1 MAKSQ
6 LREALL
12 NLSQHS
18 VNSVQN
24 GIKFT
29 NWDEYMHIDRPI
41 ESKLIT
47 KMDSIDQEGGGIILL
62 VGSAGDGKS
71 HLISRI
77 KQMSDWGDDCFYND
91 ATASSSPR
99 KTAIDTLKESL
110 TEFKDANLHSTSQ
123 KLVLAINLGKLN
135 ALIDD
140 EEFKQEYKEIVTAAA
155 PIFDDDDTTP
165 LSETKRVRI
174 IMFTYEQIFEF
185 YPNND
190 AVIPADSQF
199 LSAILNK
206 ITSQD
211 TSNPFYTAYKGDIA
225 NGVCKKD
232 PVLLNFEL
240 LCLPEI
246 RHTIVMTIIE
256 AIIRYKLVITPR
268 EFLDFIFSIMV
279 PPKYDEYKEK
289 SDFFESLMPSL
300 FYCGVESLLQKA
312 ISRLDPLKQSSTEHD
327 RQLSVLFTSYSIPTS
342 YLDVDKQSI
351 LPEEMLARINEFYAN
366 NGRDI
371 ERTTKFIFRLK
382 HMLSYHTESDTYK
395 SYLELLKGIFNKD
408 VKAMQG
414 VYDMVAT
421 AIPRH
426 YGSYYTKPNMIPL
439 NIQGGKYRLF
449 GNIQLKPCPIDTIYS
464 QEKPNEF
471 LLRFDLKWKF
481 SDEDVDLRMD
491 YQLYSYIYEL
501 TRGKLALSYE
511 NEKDLAF
518 SRFIRRLV
526 EKCNCEQ
533 DITIVTSDAKEIKL
547 TESSFGNIQLQ

>member
-1 MAKSQ
+1 MAKSK

-12 NLSQHS
+12 HLSQHS

-24 GIKFT
+24 GIRFT

-41 ESKLIT
+41 ESKLIAR
-47 KMDSIDQEGGGIILL
+47 MDSIDQEGGGIILL

-77 KQMSDWGDDCFYND
+77 KQMSDWGDECFYND

-110 TEFKDANLHSTSQ
+110 TEFKDANLHSTNQ

-140 EEFKQEYKEIVTAAA
+140 EEFKQEYTEMVTAAA

-165 LSETKRVRI
+165 PVETKRVKI

-185 YPNND
+185 YPNQ
-190 AVIPADSQF
+190 DSPVESKF
-199 LSAILNK
+199 LSAILKK
-206 ITSQD
+206 ITDQN
-211 TSNPFYTAYKGDIA
+211 TNNPYYQAYQEDLT
-225 NGVCKKD
+225 NGISKKD
-232 PVLLNFEL
+232 PILLNFKL
-240 LCLPEI
+240 LNIPEI
-246 RHTIVMTIIE
+246 RNTIVMTVIE

-289 SDFFESLMPSL
+289 TDFFESLTPSL
-300 FYCGVESLLQKA
+300 FYCGVEGLLQKA
-312 ISRLDPLKQSSTEHD
+312 ISKLDPLKQSSTEHD
-327 RQLSVLFTSYSIPTS
+327 KQLSVLFTSYSIPTS
-342 YLDVDKQSI
+342 YLDVDAQSV
-351 LPEEMLARINEFYAN
+351 LPEEMLARTNEFYAN

-382 HMLSYHTESDTYK
+382 HMLSYHTESNIYK

-408 VKAMQG
+408 GKAMQRL
-414 VYDMVAT
+414 YDMVAT

-449 GNIQLKPCPIDTIYS
+449 GNLQLKPCPIATIYS
-464 QEKPNEF
+464 KEKPNEF

-501 TRGKLALSYE
+501 NRGKLALSYE

-533 DITIVTSDAKEIKL
+533 DVTIVTSDAKEIKL

>member
-12 NLSQHS
+12 HLSQHS

-47 KMDSIDQEGGGIILL
+47 RMDSIDQEGGGIILL

-110 TEFKDANLHSTSQ
+110 TEFKDANLHSTNQ

-140 EEFKQEYKEIVTAAA
+140 EEFKQEYKEIVTAVA

-165 LSETKRVRI
+165 PSETKRVRI

-190 AVIPADSQF
+190 AVIPANSQF

-211 TSNPFYTAYKGDIA
+211 TSNPFYTAYKEDIA
-225 NGVCKKD
+225 NGVSKKD

-240 LCLPEI
+240 LCIPEV

-289 SDFFESLMPSL
+289 NDFFESLMPSL

-342 YLDVDKQSI
+342 YLDVDKQSV
-351 LPEEMLARINEFYAN
+351 LPKEMLTRINEFYAN

-382 HMLSYHTESDTYK
+382 HMLSYHTESYTYK

-501 TRGKLALSYE
+501 NRGKLALSYE

>member
-12 NLSQHS
+12 HLSQHS

-47 KMDSIDQEGGGIILL
+47 RMDSIDQEGGGIILL

-110 TEFKDANLHSTSQ
+110 TEFKDANLHSTNQ

-140 EEFKQEYKEIVTAAA
+140 EEFKQEYTEIVTAAA

-165 LSETKRVRI
+165 PVEASRVRI

-185 YPNND
+185 YPNKD
-190 AVIPADSQF
+190 TGIPADSKF

-206 ITSQD
+206 ITLQD
-211 TSNPFYTAYKGDIA
+211 TSNPFYIAYKEDVA
-225 NGVCKKD
+225 NGLSRKD
-232 PVLLNFEL
+232 PILLNFEL
-240 LCLPEI
+240 LCIPGI

-268 EFLDFIFSIMV
+268 EFFDFIFSIMV

-289 SDFFESLMPSL
+289 NDFFESLMPSL

-312 ISRLDPLKQSSTEHD
+312 ISKLDPLKQSSTEHD
-327 RQLSVLFTSYSIPTS
+327 KQLSVLFTSYSIPTS
-342 YLDVDKQSI
+342 YLDVDKQSV
-351 LPEEMLARINEFYAN
+351 LPEEMLVRTNEFYAN

-382 HMLSYHTESDTYK
+382 HMLSYHTESNIYK

-408 VKAMQG
+408 GKAMQR

-449 GNIQLKPCPIDTIYS
+449 GNLQLKPCPIITIYS
-464 QEKPNEF
+464 EEKPNEF
-471 LLRFDLKWKF
+471 LLRFDLKWQF
-481 SDEDVDLRMD
+481 PDEDVDLRMD
-491 YQLYSYIYEL
+491 YQMYSYIYEL
-501 TRGKLALSYE
+501 NRGKLALSYE

-526 EKCNCEQ
+526 EKCSCEQ
-533 DITIVTSDAKEIKL
+533 DITIVTSNAKEIKL

>member
-1 MAKSQ
+1 MAKLQ

-12 NLSQHS
+12 HLSQHS

-47 KMDSIDQEGGGIILL
+47 RMDSIDQEGGGIILL

-140 EEFKQEYKEIVTAAA
+140 EEFKQEYTEIVTAAA

-165 LSETKRVRI
+165 PSETKRVRI

-190 AVIPADSQF
+190 AIIPADSLF

-211 TSNPFYTAYKGDIA
+211 TSNPFYTAYKEDIA
-225 NGVCKKD
+225 NGVSKKD

-240 LCLPEI
+240 LCIPEI

-279 PPKYDEYKEK
+279 PPKYDVYKEK
-289 SDFFESLMPSL
+289 TDFFESLMPSL
-300 FYCGVESLLQKA
+300 FYCEIESLLQKA

-342 YLDVDKQSI
+342 YLDVDKQSV

-501 TRGKLALSYE
+501 NRGKLALSYE

>member
-1 MAKSQ
+1 MAKSK

-12 NLSQHS
+12 HLSQHS

-24 GIKFT
+24 GIRFT

-41 ESKLIT
+41 ESKLIAR
-47 KMDSIDQEGGGIILL
+47 MDSIDQEGGGIILL

-77 KQMSDWGDDCFYND
+77 KQMSDWGDECFYND

-99 KTAIDTLKESL
+99 KTAIVTLKESL
-110 TEFKDANLHSTSQ
+110 TEFKDANLHSTNQ

-140 EEFKQEYKEIVTAAA
+140 EEFKQEYTEIVTAAA

-165 LSETKRVRI
+165 PVETKRVKI

-185 YPNND
+185 YPNQ
-190 AVIPADSQF
+190 DSPVESKF
-199 LSAILNK
+199 LSAILKK
-206 ITSQD
+206 ITDQN
-211 TSNPFYTAYKGDIA
+211 TNNPYYQAYQEDLT
-225 NGVCKKD
+225 NGISKKD
-232 PVLLNFEL
+232 PILLNFKL
-240 LCLPEI
+240 LNIPEI
-246 RHTIVMTIIE
+246 RNTIVMTVIE

-289 SDFFESLMPSL
+289 TDFFESLTPSL
-300 FYCGVESLLQKA
+300 FYCGVEGLLQKA
-312 ISRLDPLKQSSTEHD
+312 ISKLDPLKQSSTEHD
-327 RQLSVLFTSYSIPTS
+327 KQLSVLFTSYSIPTS
-342 YLDVDKQSI
+342 YLDVDAQSV
-351 LPEEMLARINEFYAN
+351 LPEEMLARTNEFYAN

-382 HMLSYHTESDTYK
+382 HMLSYHTESNIYK

-408 VKAMQG
+408 GKAMQRL
-414 VYDMVAT
+414 YDMVAT

-501 TRGKLALSYE
+501 NRGKLALSYE